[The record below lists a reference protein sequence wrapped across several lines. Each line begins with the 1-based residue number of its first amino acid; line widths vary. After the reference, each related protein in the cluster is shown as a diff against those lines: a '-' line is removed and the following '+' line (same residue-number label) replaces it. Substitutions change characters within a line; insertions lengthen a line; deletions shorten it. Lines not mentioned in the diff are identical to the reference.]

1 MATIKT
7 VRTAA
12 AVLLVLGTLK
22 YLAIL
27 IDVGFDLS
35 QAPNF
40 FLVVFALP
48 FGLVLLFLPRLR
60 RTGLV
65 LMLVMGGLLVAFLV
79 GNVVQNGFAKQGWA
93 DYLVVYVGAPVAAVG
108 VIAAARQLLTRRQ
121 QVAS

>member
-27 IDVGFDLS
+27 IDVGWDLS
-35 QAPNF
+35 QAPHF
-40 FLVVFALP
+40 FLLFLALP
-48 FGLVLLFLPRLR
+48 FGLVLLFLPRLP

-65 LMLVMGGLLVAFLV
+65 LMLLIGGPYVAFLI
-79 GNVVQNGFAKQGWA
+79 GNVIQNGFAKETWA
-93 DYLVVYVGAPVAAVG
+93 DYLVVYVGGPVAAIG
-108 VIAAARQLLTRRQ
+108 VIAAARCLLTSRQ

>member
-12 AVLLVLGTLK
+12 AVLLALGTLK

-27 IDVGFDLS
+27 IDAGFDLS
-35 QAPNF
+35 QAPHF
-40 FLVVFALP
+40 FLLVFALP
-48 FGLVLLFLPRLR
+48 FGLVLLLLPRLR

-65 LMLVMGGLLVAFLV
+65 LMLLIDVSFVAFLV
-79 GNVVQNGFAKQGWA
+79 GNVVQNGFVKEGWA
-93 DYLVVYVGAPVAAVG
+93 DYLVVYVGGPVAAIG
-108 VIAAARQLLTRRQ
+108 VITAACCLLTGRH

>member
-27 IDVGFDLS
+27 IDVGWDLS
-35 QAPNF
+35 QAPHF
-40 FLVVFALP
+40 FLIAFALP
-48 FGLVLLFLPRLR
+48 FGLVLLLLPRLP

-65 LMLVMGGLLVAFLV
+65 LMLLIGAPYVAFLI
-79 GNVVQNGFAKQGWA
+79 GNVIQNGFAKEGWA
-93 DYLVVYVGAPVAAVG
+93 DFLVVYAGGPVAAVG
-108 VIAAARQLLTRRQ
+108 VIAAARCLLTGRQ

>member
-27 IDVGFDLS
+27 IDVGWDLS
-35 QAPNF
+35 QAPHF
-40 FLVVFALP
+40 FLIAFALP
-48 FGLVLLFLPRLR
+48 FGLVLLLLPRLP

-65 LMLVMGGLLVAFLV
+65 LMLLIGAPYVAFLI
-79 GNVVQNGFAKQGWA
+79 GNVIQNGFAKEGWA
-93 DYLVVYVGAPVAAVG
+93 DFLVVYAGSPVAAVG
-108 VIAAARQLLTRRQ
+108 VIAAARCLLTGRQ

>member
-7 VRTAA
+7 VRAAA

-27 IDVGFDLS
+27 IDAGFNLS
-35 QAPNF
+35 QAPHF
-40 FLVVFALP
+40 FLVAFALP
-48 FGLVLLFLPRLR
+48 FGLVLLLLPRLQR
-60 RTGLV
+60 AGLV
-65 LMLVMGGLLVAFLV
+65 LMLLIGAPYVAFLV
-79 GNVVQNGFAKQGWA
+79 GNVIQNGFAKEGWA

-108 VIAAARQLLTRRQ
+108 VIAAARCLLTRHQ

>member
-7 VRTAA
+7 VRTAV

-27 IDVGFDLS
+27 IDVGWDLS
-35 QAPNF
+35 QAPHF
-40 FLVVFALP
+40 FLITFALP
-48 FGLVLLFLPRLR
+48 FGLVLLFLSRLP

-65 LMLVMGGLLVAFLV
+65 LMLLVGAPYVAFLI
-79 GNVVQNGFAKQGWA
+79 GNVIQNGFVKEGWA
-93 DYLVVYVGAPVAAVG
+93 DFLVVYVGGPVAAVG
-108 VIAAARQLLTRRQ
+108 VIAAARCLLTSRQ

>member
-12 AVLLVLGTLK
+12 AVVLALGILK

-35 QAPNF
+35 QAPHF
-40 FLVVFALP
+40 FLIAFALP
-48 FGLVLLFLPRLR
+48 FGLVLLLLPRLR

-65 LMLVMGGLLVAFLV
+65 LMLVMGGLFVAFLA
-79 GNVVQNGFAKQGWA
+79 GNVIQNGFAKEAWA
-93 DYLVVYVGAPVAAVG
+93 DYLVVYAGGPVAAVG
-108 VIAAARQLLTRRQ
+108 VITAARCLLTMRQ

>member
-27 IDVGFDLS
+27 IDVGWDLS
-35 QAPNF
+35 QVPHF
-40 FLVVFALP
+40 FLIAFALP
-48 FGLVLLFLPRLR
+48 FGLVLLLLPRLP

-65 LMLVMGGLLVAFLV
+65 LMLLIGAPYVAFLV
-79 GNVVQNGFAKQGWA
+79 GNVIQNGFAKEGWA
-93 DYLVVYVGAPVAAVG
+93 DFLVVYVGGPVAAVG
-108 VIAAARQLLTRRQ
+108 VIAAARCLLTSPQ

>member
-12 AVLLVLGTLK
+12 AVLLALGILK

-27 IDVGFDLS
+27 IDAGFDLS
-35 QAPNF
+35 QAPHF
-40 FLVVFALP
+40 FLLAFALP
-48 FGLVLLFLPRLR
+48 FGLVLLLLPRLR

-65 LMLVMGGLLVAFLV
+65 LMLLIGGPFVAFLV
-79 GNVVQNGFAKQGWA
+79 GNVIQNGFAKEVWA
-93 DYLVVYVGAPVAAVG
+93 DYLVVYVGGPVAAVG
-108 VIAAARQLLTRRQ
+108 VIAAARCLQTRRQ

>member
-1 MATIKT
+1 MTTIKM

-12 AVLLVLGTLK
+12 AVLLALGTLK

-35 QAPNF
+35 QAPHF
-40 FLVVFALP
+40 FLLAFALP
-48 FGLVLLFLPRLR
+48 FGLVLLLLSRRR

-65 LMLVMGGLLVAFLV
+65 LMLLIGGLLVAFLV
-79 GNVVQNGFAKQGWA
+79 GNVIQNGFAKEVWA
-93 DYLVVYVGAPVAAVG
+93 DYLVVYIGGPVAAIG
-108 VIAAARQLLTRRQ
+108 VIAAARCLLARRQ